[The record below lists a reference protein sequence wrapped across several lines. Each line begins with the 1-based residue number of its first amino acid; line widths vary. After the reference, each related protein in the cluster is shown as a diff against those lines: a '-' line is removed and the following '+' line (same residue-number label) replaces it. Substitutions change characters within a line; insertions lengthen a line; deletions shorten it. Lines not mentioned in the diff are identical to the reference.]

1 MRFSYALNET
11 SWNFIS
17 CNEFFVEL
25 NSTKKICDSRV
36 CMCFVTRRNMQRA
49 ALWFMKLS
57 ADELLA
63 ATRNPH

>member
-49 ALWFMKLS
+49 AL
-57 ADELLA
+57 
-63 ATRNPH
+63 